1 MAGLINLLQALG
13 LSTAGGLNA
22 YVPLLV
28 LGLLARFTGLVHL
41 NPPYDLLAHPVA
53 LAALG
58 LLAALD
64 FFADKIPG
72 IDHALHFV
80 GLLIHPA
87 AGAVLFLAAS
97 SDAGSV
103 HPVLAA
109 ACGVVLAGGTHAARM
124 AARPVSTATTAGAAN
139 PVISFCE
146 DVVSLLLSI
155 LAVVVPV
162 LAALLALML
171 VVALVVLLRRW
182 RRPGGT
188 GQG

>member
-41 NPPYDLLAHPVA
+41 HPPYDLLAHPAV
-53 LAALG
+53 LAVLG

-64 FFADKIPG
+64 FCADKVPG
-72 IDHALHFV
+72 IDHAAHV
-80 GLLIHPA
+80 IGLLIHPV

-109 ACGVVLAGGTHAARM
+109 ACGVVLAGGTHIARM
-124 AARPVSTATTAGAAN
+124 AARPVSTATT
-139 PVISFCE
+139 
-146 DVVSLLLSI
+146 
-155 LAVVVPV
+155 
-162 LAALLALML
+162 
-171 VVALVVLLRRW
+171 
-182 RRPGGT
+182 GGT
-188 GQG
+188 AN